1 MTISDTTTP
10 AASTALPEIA
20 LQLAASLHRRVVVH
34 EFGPAASDGGLSASP
49 QASASLLS
57 VPVHDDGVPVAVIE
71 IDLGDGPQLTASEFE
86 AIDAAVALTRIALRR
101 APGSSRVDRESILVD
116 LLHAD
121 ESVRRGAFA
130 HAVQQRWLRPGPG
143 TVARAVL
150 IDATVSDVDRIAF
163 GRHLTHLRPVPAH
176 FIALERGVVLLV
188 GQPSDSGLTD
198 LLLDEAAR
206 RGIRILGIGTASP
219 AQGASDL
226 RSAADEAVI
235 AASLAAALPQ
245 FHPSVDSSALG
256 GWRLLASASADPAA
270 LRIIS
275 PAAHALYSQ
284 RDDSQRVT
292 VETYLDVGAN
302 VVAACRILFVHRTTL
317 YYRLERLPEVVRE
330 ALDDGVARSTLHLAL
345 KLIRLWESTGRL

>member
-20 LQLAASLHRRVVVH
+20 LQLAASLHRRVTVR
-34 EFGPAASDGGLSASP
+34 EGASSAPVGRVSG
-49 QASASLLS
+49 ASEQASLLA
-57 VPVHDDGVPVAVIE
+57 VPVHDDGVRVAVIE
-71 IDLGDGPQLTASEFE
+71 IDLGDGPQLAANEFD
-86 AIDAAVALTRIALRR
+86 AVDAAVALARRALRGVR
-101 APGSSRVDRESILVD
+101 GSSGVDRESVFVD
-116 LLHAD
+116 LLHAE
-121 ESVRRGAFA
+121 ESARRDAYARAVR
-130 HAVQQRWLRPGPG
+130 QRWLQPGAG
-143 TVARAVL
+143 TVVRAVL
-150 IDATVSDVDRIAF
+150 IDAAVSDVDRIAF
-163 GRHLTHLRPVPAH
+163 GRHLAHLRPAPAH
-176 FIALERGVVLLV
+176 FMALEHGVVLLV
-188 GQPSDSGLTD
+188 GPPSDSGLTD

-206 RGIRILGIGTASP
+206 RGIRILGMGTASP
-219 AQGASDL
+219 VQGATEL
-226 RSAADEAVI
+226 RSAADEAMI

-245 FHPSVDSSALG
+245 FHPAVDSSALG
-256 GWRLLASASADPAA
+256 GWRLLASATADPAA
-270 LRIIS
+270 LRTIS

-345 KLIRLWESTGRL
+345 KLIRLWEATGRL

>member
-1 MTISDTTTP
+1 MTISDTT
-10 AASTALPEIA
+10 ASASMALPEIA
-20 LQLAASLHRRVVVH
+20 LQLAASLHRRVIVH
-34 EFGPAASDGGLSASP
+34 ELSPTASAPGPS
-49 QASASLLS
+49 ASASGAPTTLS
-57 VPVHDDGVPVAVIE
+57 VPVHDDGLAVAVIE
-71 IDLGDGPQLTASEFE
+71 IDLGDGPQLVASEFE
-86 AIDAAVALTRIALRR
+86 SVDAAASLTRSALRS
-101 APGSSRVDRESILVD
+101 ALSSTGADRESTLID
-116 LLHAD
+116 LLDAD
-121 ESVRRGAFA
+121 ESVRRRAFS
-130 HAVQQRWLRPGPG
+130 HAVQQRWLEPASG
-143 TVARAVL
+143 TVVRAVL
-150 IDATVSDVDRIAF
+150 IDAAVSDIDRIAF
-163 GRHLTHLRPVPAH
+163 GRHLSHLRPVPTH
-176 FIALERGVVLLV
+176 FSALEHGVVQLV
-188 GQPSDSGLTD
+188 GRPSDSGLTD

-219 AQGASDL
+219 APGATDL

-256 GWRLLASASADPAA
+256 GWRLLASASADPSA

-330 ALDDGVARSTLHLAL
+330 ALDDGVSRSTLHLAL